1 MPELIRLQDIPGV
14 QEVTDLCRN
23 GRNFE
28 YPASSYT
35 RHTIDKVSLDLFGVT
50 QEDTV
55 WAAEEG
61 ESAQEIAE
69 RVEYEEQFRGAQ
81 LLWPEPEPFWRAIG
95 WDISDGKGWELISA
109 PCFVRQII
117 AAEGELVEG
126 SHLPGKTAA
135 IWSDAAGLGRLQREV
150 DAFMA
155 GLTRRR

>member
-1 MPELIRLQDIPGV
+1 MSELICLRALPGV

-28 YPASSYT
+28 YPTSSYT
-35 RHTIDKVSLDLFGVT
+35 QQTIDKVSLDLFGVT

-61 ESAQEIAE
+61 ESAQEAAE
-69 RVEYEEQFRGAQ
+69 RVEYEEQFRVAQ
-81 LLWPEPEPFWRAIG
+81 LLWPGPEPFWHAIG
-95 WDISDGKGWELISA
+95 WDISDGKGSELISA
-109 PCFVRQII
+109 HCFVRQII

-126 SHLPGKTAA
+126 SHLPGKAPA
-135 IWSDAAGLGRLQREV
+135 IWDDAAGLGRLQVEV

-155 GLTRRR
+155 RLGRRR